1 MLVSTYASTL
11 PAAVRSAPHR
21 AAPRRAAPGA
31 MSRPELAAPADV
43 FYNEAEARKYTA
55 GSRMVDIQEKLTHR
69 ALELLALPEGEP
81 KLLLDIGCG
90 SGLSGECLSDAGHLW
105 VGSDISTAMLQVA
118 VERDVSGDVL
128 RADMGQGLGYR
139 AGTFDGAISISAVQ
153 WLCSAER
160 SSHDPRARL
169 RCFFTSLYKVLARGA
184 RAVLQIYPDGH
195 KQAEMITTAAMRA
208 GFSGGLVVDYPNSTR
223 AKKYFLTLLAGQPN
237 LSYNPQPRLGSG
249 DSDSDSE
256 GEEGEGGG
264 AHGRASVKNMQRERS
279 GKRRRANDGG
289 VAKGSVAWIHK
300 KKQQRRARGEHVK
313 SDSRYTG
320 RKRKPGGSR
329 F

>member
-1 MLVSTYASTL
+1 
-11 PAAVRSAPHR
+11 
-21 AAPRRAAPGA
+21 
-31 MSRPELAAPADV
+31 
-43 FYNEAEARKYTA
+43 
-55 GSRMVDIQEKLTHR
+55 MVDIQEKLTHR

-118 VERDVSGDVL
+118 VERDVSGARRGGLTPSMAQTGGECDAMRACRCPRPPVL
-128 RADMGQGLGYR
+128 QGLGYR

-169 RCFFTSLYKVLARGA
+169 RCVAWAGCCGRLDRAADARSGRRAAPRACGKGGEEAERRARVRGRCFFTSLYKVLARGA

-208 GFSGGLVVDYPNSTR
+208 GFSGGLVVDYPNR
-223 AKKYFLTLLAGQPN
+223 CVAPLLA
-237 LSYNPQPRLGSG
+237 
-249 DSDSDSE
+249 
-256 GEEGEGGG
+256 
-264 AHGRASVKNMQRERS
+264 A
-279 GKRRRANDGG
+279 RRTA
-289 VAKGSVAWIHK
+289 
-300 KKQQRRARGEHVK
+300 
-313 SDSRYTG
+313 
-320 RKRKPGGSR
+320 
-329 F
+329 